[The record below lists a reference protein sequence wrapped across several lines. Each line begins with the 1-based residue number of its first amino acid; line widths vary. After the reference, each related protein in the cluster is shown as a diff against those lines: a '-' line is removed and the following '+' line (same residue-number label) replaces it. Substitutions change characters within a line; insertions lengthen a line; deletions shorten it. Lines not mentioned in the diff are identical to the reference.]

1 MSDITTLRDALQ
13 ELVDRDC
20 TVVDRTIEIRFASH
34 AQAMRVLREAR
45 EAYRAVD
52 VAGAAS
58 APLYARAPIPAGYVL
73 VPAEPTE
80 AMVQAAGH
88 IDLSYM
94 PGQEGADRAAIY
106 RAMIA
111 AAQEPKP

>member
-13 ELVDRDC
+13 ELVDRDWR
-20 TVVDRTIEIRFASH
+20 VVDRTIEIRFASH
-34 AQAMRVLREAR
+34 GQALRALRGAR